1 MPLRSKPLGIRLWR
15 PWIEKRQPDLGASS
29 DLARRNSVSFL
40 LFENLGMDSELQE
53 LQESALAEIQ
63 ESRNRIDIENL
74 RVRFLGKAGAIS
86 LLSENMRHVPK
97 EDRPRIGKQLN
108 ELRNSVARE
117 LDKRLAA
124 LETAAEAEALVGID
138 ETLPGTPFRV
148 GSMHP
153 LTLLQDR
160 AVRILRR
167 LGFALADGPGV
178 ETEWYCFDALN
189 TPANPPAR
197 NHSDTFYLPDGR
209 LLRAHTSSV
218 QIRTM
223 IATRPPVRVI
233 GPGAAYRRDE
243 IDSTH
248 LSQFNQLEGL
258 YVDRKVSVADLKGT
272 FEYFV
277 RELLGP
283 EVETRLRPHF
293 FPFTEP
299 SFEVDI
305 RLAGINNGAWME
317 LLGCGMVNPPVF
329 ESVNERRGDR
339 AYDPENWT
347 GFAFGMGLERLA
359 MVLYGLPDIRLLI
372 ENDQRFLAQF
382 VQ

>member
-1 MPLRSKPLGIRLWR
+1 
-15 PWIEKRQPDLGASS
+15 
-29 DLARRNSVSFL
+29 
-40 LFENLGMDSELQE
+40 MDTELQA
-53 LQESALAEIQ
+53 LQEKAIAEIL
-63 ESRNRIDIENL
+63 ESRTRIELENL
-74 RVRFLGKAGAIS
+74 RVKFLGKAGAIS
-86 LLSENMRHVPK
+86 QLSENMRNLPK

-108 ELRNSVARE
+108 ELRGSVGRSLE
-117 LDKRLAA
+117 ERLKA
-124 LETAAEAEALVGID
+124 LEAVAETEALVGID
-138 ETLPGTPFRV
+138 ETLPGTSFRV

-160 AVRILRR
+160 AIGVFRR
-167 LGFALADGPGV
+167 LGFALADGPDV

-189 TPANPPAR
+189 TPANHPAR
-197 NHSDTFYLPDGR
+197 NDSDTFYLPDGR
-209 LLRAHTSSV
+209 LLRTHTSTV

-223 IATRPPVRVI
+223 IAKGPPVRVI

-243 IDSTH
+243 IDATH

-258 YVDRKVSVADLKGT
+258 YVAREVSVADLKGT
-272 FEYFV
+272 LDYFV
-277 RELLGP
+277 RELLGR

-305 RLAGINNGAWME
+305 RLPGINAGEWME
-317 LLGCGMVNPPVF
+317 LLGCGMVNPPIF
-329 ESVNERRGDR
+329 EAVNERRGDK
-339 AYDPENWT
+339 AYDPEIWT

-359 MVLYGLPDIRLLI
+359 MALFGLPDIRLLI

-382 VQ
+382 A